1 MIKKVKAWGEG
12 VEKRLSSMNI
22 RQRGIVIVYMMMLLV
37 AVVQPM
43 TVKAD
48 YNWAAGADSSIYE
61 GDGDSGSTETK
72 ESGKPSWLEKNVSK
86 LLLAAGDQ
94 LEELF
99 NSNGISI
106 NRVLF
111 GRVNGFSDDGI
122 AYYTYDLST
131 GNPYGVISMMIYRI
145 MARMMLVCIVCIIMF
160 RLVQAMYSSGSAQAR
175 TNLKET
181 IKTCL
186 LSFLLLSIMPSLLT
200 IMLYLRDVFVYS
212 VSSAATSIGID
223 FTSSGG
229 VVGAFRDLV
238 EGEGLTYQYKFV
250 PALMY
255 LGIVVITL
263 YFMFEYVGM
272 AMGMM
277 VMVIC
282 FPFISVEMNFDKS
295 SLSTWTKSVVSVLIT
310 PVMDI
315 MLFMLP
321 LAFGS
326 DNSHAILHL
335 TMCTLIIP
343 SRNVIKQVLGLSSPG
358 SGILSGLAALTVMR
372 SAGNMLKRAG
382 GVATGAAGAL
392 GGAYSDYKKGSYHKK
407 MGEAEAADRSEQLRR
422 NGVSGYDPV
431 KNSEQLSNQ
440 TKKNKGFGVIGKDG
454 FGKKHRDKKGGFA
467 DTFNKVKSGQQSR
480 LDKFGANMGNDID
493 GGIQSPNKAG
503 KDYDANVINMSD
515 RMNADASAIRRTKGD
530 LQRENSKLDTRLS
543 KLNAAKT
550 VLTDRRNASED
561 PDERQRLSTQIGNL
575 DADIGCCKI
584 EKAKNNEKIA
594 NLSAMESNLR
604 AAGAGAGAGVGAG
617 NQMGKRQSETLS
629 KLATISNFEAPEFSN
644 LSHNQKANLYRKR
657 AIANLAKSTV
667 KGTAGITGAA
677 VGSALGLGASTFMGV
692 PASAMSIELATETGG
707 AIASVVGGV
716 AASAG
721 VGAAGKIVQKV
732 ASKRNVN
739 VIATNAVTSDVE
751 IPNIDISSIMNGGA
765 PVTHTVRVS
774 RTGSGGTPIV
784 TYKGG
789 AGVASGGATS
799 STIKAG
805 LPTPASYHINV
816 EDVVNSVVG
825 MEPSQAVMTRVE
837 SVVNS
842 CDVGQLKVPTSN
854 VRVQAA
860 GSIAKTMI
868 SEQANRIVS
877 DEIRAGKIVDS
888 TAVRMAAARQIENV
902 LMSNPKVAAVLQ
914 ERANVLLTEYI
925 SKQSSGGTLLNGPKD
940 V

>member
-1 MIKKVKAWGEG
+1 MIKKVKAWGAD
-12 VEKRLSSMNI
+12 VEKRLSSMNM
-22 RQRGIVIVYMMMLLV
+22 RQRGIIIVYMMMLLV

-61 GDGDSGSTETK
+61 GDGDSGSTEAK

-111 GRVNGFSDDGI
+111 GRVNGFGDNGI
-122 AYYTYDLST
+122 AYYTYELST

-145 MARMMLVCIVCIIMF
+145 MARMMFVCIVCIIMF

-175 TNLKET
+175 ANLKET
-181 IKTCL
+181 MKTCL

-212 VSSAATSIGID
+212 VSGAAASIGID

-250 PALMY
+250 PAAMY

-282 FPFISVEMNFDKS
+282 FPFITIEMNFDKG
-295 SLSTWTKSVVSVLIT
+295 SLSTWLKSVVSVLIT
-310 PVMDI
+310 PIMDI

-326 DNSHAILHL
+326 DTSHAILHL
-335 TMCTLIIP
+335 TMCALIIP

-372 SAGNMLKRAG
+372 SAGNMLRRAG
-382 GVATGAAGAL
+382 GIATGAAGAF
-392 GGAYSDYKKGSYHKK
+392 GNAYSDYKKGSYHKK
-407 MGEAEAADRSEQLRR
+407 MGEAEAADRSERLRR

-431 KNSEQLSNQ
+431 KNSEQLSKQ
-440 TKKNKGFGVIGKDG
+440 TRKNKGFGVIGKDG
-454 FGKKHRDKKGGFA
+454 FGKKSRDKKESFA
-467 DTFNKVKSGQQSR
+467 DTFNRVKSGQQSR
-480 LDKFGANMGNDID
+480 LDKFGANMQNDTDD
-493 GGIQSPNKAG
+493 GIKSSSKMGR
-503 KDYDANVINMSD
+503 DYDSNVVNMAD
-515 RMNADASAIRRTKGD
+515 RMNADASTIRRTKND

-550 VLTDRRNASED
+550 VLTNRRNVSED

-575 DADIGCCKI
+575 DKDIGNCKVK
-584 EKAKNNEKIA
+584 KAKNNEKIA
-594 NLSAMESNLR
+594 NLSATESNLR
-604 AAGAGAGAGVGAG
+604 AAGAGIGGGAGSG
-617 NQMGKRQSETLS
+617 QMGKRQSETLA
-629 KLATISNFEAPEFSN
+629 KLATISNFETPEFSN
-644 LSHNQKANLYRKR
+644 LSHNQKASLYRKR

-667 KGTAGITGAA
+667 KGAAGVTGAA
-677 VGSALGLGASTFMGV
+677 VGSALGVGASTFMGV
-692 PASAMSIELATETGG
+692 PASAATIELTTEVGNAVGAFAGG
-707 AIASVVGGV
+707 A
-716 AASAG
+716 AAAAG
-721 VGAAGKIVQKV
+721 VGAAGKIVKKV
-732 ASKRNVN
+732 AATRNVN
-739 VIATNAVTSDVE
+739 VVATNTVASDMEV
-751 IPNIDISSIMNGGA
+751 PNIDISGVMNGGA
-765 PVTHTVRVS
+765 PITHTVNVEQA
-774 RTGSGGTPIV
+774 GVAGTPIV
-784 TYKGG
+784 TYSGG
-789 AGVASGGATS
+789 NNGVSGAATASTIAGV
-799 STIKAG
+799 
-805 LPTPASYHINV
+805 PTPASYHINV
-816 EDVVNSVVG
+816 QSVVDSVVG
-825 MEPSQAVMTRVE
+825 TQPSQAVMTNVE
-837 SVVNS
+837 HVVSSYNTA
-842 CDVGQLKVPTSN
+842 QLNVPHSN
-854 VRVQAA
+854 VRAQAS
-860 GSIAKTMI
+860 GVIAKTMV
-868 SEQANRIVS
+868 SEQVARIVS
-877 DEIRAGKIVDS
+877 DEISAGRITDS
-888 TAVRMAAARQIENV
+888 PEIRTAVAHQIEST

-914 ERANVLLTEYI
+914 ERANVLLTEYM
-925 SKQSSGGTLLNGPKD
+925 SNQLGSGMLLDGPKD